1 MKLSIIIPML
11 NASGTLGQTVAPLV
25 QGRDEIVVV
34 DGGSD
39 DGSVALAEALGAR
52 VIAAPRGRGSQL
64 RAGADAS
71 RGDWLLFVHADTTL
85 EEGWREAASRFCA
98 APENRAK
105 AAAFRFALDDPSPQ
119 ARRLERMVAWRVR
132 KLGLPYGDQGLLI
145 HRDFY
150 RSLGGFEALP
160 LMEDVDLVRRIGRD
174 RLAALPVSAR
184 TSAARWR
191 REGWFR
197 RSARNLFCLSLYVA
211 GVPPH
216 MIKRI
221 YG

>member
-1 MKLSIIIPML
+1 MKLSIIIPVL
-11 NASGTLGQTVAPLV
+11 NASRTLGQTVEALAR
-25 QGRDEIVVV
+25 GHDEIVVV
-34 DGGSD
+34 DGGST

-52 VIAAPRGRGSQL
+52 VIAAPRGRGAQL
-64 RAGADAS
+64 RAGADAAQ
-71 RGDWLLFVHADTTL
+71 GDWLLFVHADTIL

-98 APENRAK
+98 VPENRAK

-150 RSLGGFEALP
+150 RGLGGFEALP

-174 RLAALPVSAR
+174 RLAVLPVSAR

-191 REGWFR
+191 REGWLR
-197 RSARNLFCLSLYVA
+197 RSARNLLCLSLYFA